1 LGPATVAAISS
12 SSSSSSSSRIVKIA
26 NSSAKHTFAKA
37 LDPATVEEFQ
47 EAKIAGKRQRRG
59 LTPSAD
65 SEKQKTPKRRKL
77 LLQPSTPKPARR
89 RRLPSEVKIVYSNLE
104 SCVQQAVS
112 SSLSSAGDAFRR
124 KKFRFKIVDF
134 PTGLLRG
141 YFCARDD
148 CSSAL
153 KDTWQDGTYCC
164 WNGHQG
170 DQCAADWDTR
180 DLLVTDVV
188 SDTDAMVS
196 FNVKSAKALWGDYFD
211 FGTLDETA
219 QQEWRNSQVGKIFTC
234 GIYFRPQSKT
244 LHAQNP
250 SYE

>member
-1 LGPATVAAISS
+1 MIYNIF
-12 SSSSSSSSRIVKIA
+12 R
-26 NSSAKHTFAKA
+26 
-37 LDPATVEEFQ
+37 
-47 EAKIAGKRQRRG
+47 
-59 LTPSAD
+59 
-65 SEKQKTPKRRKL
+65 PKRRKL

-196 FNVKSAKALWGDYFD
+196 FNVKSAKALWEITSILAPWMKQLNKNGATAKLAKSSHVVYIFALSQRPSMLKTHPMNKLIIPI
-211 FGTLDETA
+211 TL
-219 QQEWRNSQVGKIFTC
+219 K
-234 GIYFRPQSKT
+234 Y
-244 LHAQNP
+244 
-250 SYE
+250 